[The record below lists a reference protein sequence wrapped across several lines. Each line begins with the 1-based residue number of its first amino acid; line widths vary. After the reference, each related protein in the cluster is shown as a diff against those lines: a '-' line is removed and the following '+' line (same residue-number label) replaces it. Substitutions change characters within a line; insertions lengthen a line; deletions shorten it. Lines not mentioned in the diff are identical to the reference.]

1 MQSASSE
8 AALDSQPIM
17 PLSVVLPNF
26 NDGKVLP
33 RALHS
38 LLAQKP
44 AAAEIIVVDDGSS
57 DNSVAVVEEL
67 QARHPSIRL
76 IRNETNLGIVAS
88 VRRALD
94 VATGEFL
101 LCASSDDFVLP
112 GLFDRAFKAL
122 SDNPAAAFF
131 CASVAM
137 VDIRDQIIGLRPV
150 TTPRLS
156 PGYLSPADVRRA
168 IKRTDFWVLGT
179 STVYRR
185 KLLAEIGYFDPSLG
199 SIGDVLANRL
209 LAFQHGF
216 YFDPAV
222 LGVYNKDPGSFSG
235 RSALSVKNSRQ
246 VLDAAQS
253 WMAAKL
259 PEDIREQHARLFD
272 RRMRFGL
279 ARLQVIWRSGSLDS
293 DAVSDLLNFAP
304 FDRKV
309 MAVLAAIPLISGVL
323 TLGWMTLRLRPF
335 GVVGVFAAIWRA
347 YSFKW
352 FGRVA
357 VQRQINQMASAGEPA
372 PAHTT

>member
-8 AALDSQPIM
+8 AGLDTQPIM

-33 RALHS
+33 RALRS

-57 DNSVAVVEEL
+57 DNSVSVVEEL

-112 GLFDRAFKAL
+112 GLFDRAFNAL
-122 SDNPAAAFF
+122 RKNPAAAFF
-131 CASVAM
+131 CASVALA
-137 VDIRDQIIGLRPV
+137 DSRDQIMGIRPV

-168 IKRTDFWVLGT
+168 IRRTDFWVLGT

-293 DAVSDLLNFAP
+293 DAVSDLLNFGP

-309 MAVLAAIPLISGVL
+309 LKVLATVPLISGVL
-323 TLGWMTLRLRPF
+323 TLGWMALRLRPF
-335 GVVGVFAAIWRA
+335 GIVGVFAAIWRA

-357 VQRQINQMASAGEPA
+357 VQRQIDQIASAGETT

>member
-1 MQSASSE
+1 MQSASGE
-8 AALDSQPIM
+8 AALDNQPIM

-33 RALHS
+33 RALRS

-112 GLFDRAFKAL
+112 GLFDRAFNAL
-122 SDNPAAAFF
+122 RQNPTAAFF

-137 VDIRDQIIGLRPV
+137 VDSRDQIMGLRPV

-185 KLLAEIGYFDPSLG
+185 RLLAEIGYFDPSLG

-253 WMAAKL
+253 WMAVKL
-259 PEDIREQHARLFD
+259 PEDVREQHARLFD

-279 ARLQVIWRSGSLDS
+279 ARLQVIWRSGNLDS
-293 DAVSDLLNFAP
+293 DAVSDLLNFGP

-309 MAVLAAIPLISGVL
+309 LAVLAAIPLVSGIL

-335 GVVGVFAAIWRA
+335 GIVGVFAAIWRA

-357 VQRQINQMASAGEPA
+357 VQRQIDQMASAGETA

>member
-1 MQSASSE
+1 MRSKVSE
-8 AALDSQPIM
+8 TALETPTTM

-26 NDGKVLP
+26 NDGKVLS
-33 RALHS
+33 RALGS

-44 AAAEIIVVDDGSS
+44 AAQEIIVVDDGSS
-57 DNSVAVVEEL
+57 DDSLAIVEKF
-67 QARHPSIRL
+67 QARHPSIHL

-185 KLLAEIGYFDPSLG
+185 KLLAEIGYFDASLG

-216 YFDPAV
+216 YFDPSV
-222 LGVYNKDPGSFSG
+222 LGAYNKDPASFSG
-235 RSALSVKNSRQ
+235 QIALS
-246 VLDAAQS
+246 
-253 WMAAKL
+253 
-259 PEDIREQHARLFD
+259 
-272 RRMRFGL
+272 
-279 ARLQVIWRSGSLDS
+279 
-293 DAVSDLLNFAP
+293 
-304 FDRKV
+304 
-309 MAVLAAIPLISGVL
+309 
-323 TLGWMTLRLRPF
+323 
-335 GVVGVFAAIWRA
+335 
-347 YSFKW
+347 
-352 FGRVA
+352 
-357 VQRQINQMASAGEPA
+357 
-372 PAHTT
+372 